1 MRKILYVIILALLMA
16 APVQKLDV
24 AQLEPVEVVHLSK
37 EGNQITLTTD
47 TKAKGE
53 GTTVRKALEDLKS
66 KTAGVVYLDTAQYL
80 LLDSAAIKEIDEMRQ
95 LLKDSVK
102 LCIAQDPDMENA
114 AKYLETHGNLP
125 NLKSWKQGMTLPIWK
140 NEKNIKKSENNA

>member
-1 MRKILYVIILALLMA
+1 MRKIMYVIILALLLA
-16 APVQKLDV
+16 VPVQKLDV
-24 AQLEPVEVVHLSK
+24 AQLEPVEVVHVAK

-53 GTTVRKALEDLKS
+53 GTTVLTALEDLKS
-66 KTAGVVYLDTAQYL
+66 KTAGVVYLDTAEYL
-80 LLDSAAIKEIDEMRQ
+80 LLNVAAIKEVDEMRQ

-102 LCIAQDPDMENA
+102 LCVAQDPDMESA

-125 NLKSWKQGMTLPIWK
+125 KLKSWKQGMALPVWE
-140 NEKNIKKSENNA
+140 NEKNIENSEKNA